1 MSSPSSVAD
10 WNVGHH
16 YNPQH
21 LSKLKENNNKCLSDA
36 RENRNIKI
44 NELMTI
50 QGLQTDFNKER
61 ELLKRAQAT
70 LR

>member
-44 NELMTI
+44 NELMNRLELRI
-50 QGLQTDFNKER
+50 YKQVGQG
-61 ELLKRAQAT
+61 
-70 LR
+70 